1 MCKGCVEDSDEELE
15 TALACRMGVECSY
28 SGIGIHVMG
37 GLRVV
42 DPIPG
47 LAIVTAIRSK
57 YIMVKGLDG
66 MAHPNKYI

>member
-28 SGIGIHVMG
+28 SGIHVMG